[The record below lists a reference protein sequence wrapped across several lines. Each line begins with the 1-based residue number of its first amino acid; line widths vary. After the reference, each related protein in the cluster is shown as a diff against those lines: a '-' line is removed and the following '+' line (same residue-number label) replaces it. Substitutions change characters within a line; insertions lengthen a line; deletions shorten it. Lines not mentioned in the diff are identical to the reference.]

1 MKIIS
6 ISGLDGSGKSTQSK
20 MLQEFLEKNNKKV
33 YYFHAIQYSFPQ
45 ALKRF
50 LHLEK
55 AQSDEKSGKIQTGE
69 KPGVTKAS
77 SLAIFLRKVAFII
90 DVLRFHFLKKKLAK
104 REYDYM
110 VTDRYFYDTIIN
122 ISYLEKRNT
131 PSRLEKYLPLAD
143 ASFYLKIQPEA
154 IMTRPRVPEQGLQY
168 LKDKKKLYD
177 MFGTLWS
184 FQSIDASL
192 PPEKLF
198 EKILQQ
204 LKQL

>member
-20 MLQEFLEKNNKKV
+20 MLQDFLESKGKKV

-45 ALKRF
+45 TLKR
-50 LHLEK
+50 LMHLEK
-55 AQSDEKSGKIQTGE
+55 NSSDDSQKIGTGE
-69 KPGVTKAS
+69 KPGVTKAGS
-77 SLAIFLRKVAFII
+77 FAIFLRKLAFII
-90 DVLRFHFLKKKLAK
+90 DTFRFRFLKKRLAM
-104 REYDYM
+104 RGYDFM
-110 VTDRYFYDTIIN
+110 VTDRFFYDTIIN
-122 ISYLEKRNT
+122 ISYLQKRNT

-177 MFGTLWS
+177 MFGSLWN
-184 FQSIDASL
+184 FQTIDASL

-198 EKILQQ
+198 DEILDK
-204 LKQL
+204 LKRG